1 MHIVQVDL
9 ENVKSYARESVTF
22 TPGTNAI
29 CGHNGAG
36 KSTLLEAI
44 GFTLFDAL
52 STTQD
57 QFVREGEKTATVTVH
72 VVGDD
77 GRLFHVVRKCGSYS
91 RYYVYDPEI
100 DQKLTEGKA
109 DTMDWLHQFTG
120 VERGGDL
127 SALFEDAVGVP
138 QGLLTADFLETPSR
152 RKDVFNPLLRV
163 DEYEEVWEALRA
175 PARRLEEDINEA
187 ERHIAGLEG

>member
-1 MHIVQVDL
+1 MRIAQVDL